1 MNSGCIRNKGAIDL
15 LFKVYQKP
23 ENTSNKEVLLIPQL
37 LDKKKRATVADLS
50 ESMECLCYLMKTVG
64 PRLDIP
70 KAKVWCW

>member
-37 LDKKKRATVADLS
+37 LDKKNWETA
-50 ESMECLCYLMKTVG
+50 
-64 PRLDIP
+64 
-70 KAKVWCW
+70 